1 MLLPSAP
8 WHDAHVET
16 SFDPAFASPV
26 ESKSGIFIS
35 AANMTVEAMLK
46 LIIKQV
52 FNISFTLWLRTHI
65 ICRACSEINDLM
77 KNPFKNT
84 AFLFGVTNAKN
95 LPNDCGIEVLLS
107 GRSNAGKS
115 SALNSLA
122 ENKKLARISKTP
134 GRTTEINFFEVE
146 EGYKL
151 LDLPGYGF
159 AKSGRSR
166 IKDWGSL
173 LGEYFANRKALKGV
187 LIFMDIR
194 HPLKPIDLEM
204 IKLCESFDTDYVAV
218 LTKSD
223 KVSKNIS
230 AKTIQ
235 QVSEAINAKEILAIS
250 SLNKTGFEKLRKVL
264 IGFKYE

>member
-1 MLLPSAP
+1 
-8 WHDAHVET
+8 
-16 SFDPAFASPV
+16 
-26 ESKSGIFIS
+26 
-35 AANMTVEAMLK
+35 
-46 LIIKQV
+46 
-52 FNISFTLWLRTHI
+52 
-65 ICRACSEINDLM
+65 M

-84 AFLFGVTNAKN
+84 TFLFGVTKAKN
-95 LPNDCGIEVLLS
+95 LPNDDGIEVLLS

-122 ENKKLARISKTP
+122 DNKKLARISKTP

-159 AKSGRSR
+159 AKSGQSR

-194 HPLKPIDLEM
+194 HPLKQIDLEM
-204 IKLCESFDTDYVAV
+204 IKLCESSNIDYIAV

-223 KVSKNIS
+223 KVSKNIEM
-230 AKTIQ
+230 KTIQ
-235 QVSEAINAKEILAIS
+235 QVSKVTNAIEIVSIS
-250 SLNKTGFEKLRKVL
+250 SLNKKGFGTLRKVL
-264 IGFKYE
+264 LGFKNE

>member
-1 MLLPSAP
+1 
-8 WHDAHVET
+8 
-16 SFDPAFASPV
+16 
-26 ESKSGIFIS
+26 
-35 AANMTVEAMLK
+35 
-46 LIIKQV
+46 
-52 FNISFTLWLRTHI
+52 
-65 ICRACSEINDLM
+65 M

-84 AFLFGVTNAKN
+84 TFLFGVTKAKN
-95 LPNDCGIEVLLS
+95 LPSDDGIEVLLS

-122 ENKKLARISKTP
+122 DNKKLARISKTP

-159 AKSGRSR
+159 AKSGQSR

-204 IKLCESFDTDYVAV
+204 IKLCESSNIDYIAV

-223 KVSKNIS
+223 KVSKNIEM
-230 AKTIQ
+230 KTIQ
-235 QVSEAINAKEILAIS
+235 QVSKVTNAIEIVSIS
-250 SLNKTGFEKLRKVL
+250 SLNKKGFGTLRKVL
-264 IGFKYE
+264 LGFTNE